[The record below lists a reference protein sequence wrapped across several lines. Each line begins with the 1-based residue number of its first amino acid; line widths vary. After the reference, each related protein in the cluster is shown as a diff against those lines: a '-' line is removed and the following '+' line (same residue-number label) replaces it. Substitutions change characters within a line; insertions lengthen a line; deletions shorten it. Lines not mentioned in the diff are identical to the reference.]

1 MITKF
6 NGKRISGVLTV
17 LPENCYQFD
26 DEIAEAEAVKA
37 KRLKRIM
44 GYGQRYR
51 VKEKTTMSNL
61 MGYGLRYLLENQKI
75 KKEEIG
81 AIVVVTL
88 SPDFF
93 VPQVSNIIHGELE
106 LPKDVMCVDIS
117 SACAGYIVGL
127 VQAFMMLE
135 HLKDKKVLLFTGD
148 IFNRK
153 VSDQEPKFV
162 SPPFG
167 GDVANITVVENA
179 NDPRNEIFYNYYTD
193 GTQREILVAHEGCFH
208 QLLSTEQLADRL
220 YNIPFRGIDMDGSAV
235 FNFAQREVP
244 ILIEEI
250 LREGKIDKDMIDWF
264 LFHQPNKFML
274 QKLAERLE
282 IPYSKMPMDVV
293 KDYGNSNSG
302 TIPVA
307 MTSYLQ
313 TELLNKNALCCLAGF
328 GAGLTWTSL
337 LMRIGNLDFCENIK
351 SNL

>member
-51 VKEKTTMSNL
+51 VKAATTMSDL
-61 MGYGLRYLLENQKI
+61 MVFGLRHLLEKQLV

-106 LPKDVMCVDIS
+106 LPTDVMCVDIS

-135 HLKDKKVLLFTGD
+135 HLGDKKVLLFTGD

-153 VSDQEPKFV
+153 ASEQETKFV
-162 SPPFG
+162 NPPFG
-167 GDVANITVVENA
+167 GDVANITVIEN
-179 NDPRNEIFYNYYTD
+179 DSDNEVYYNYYTD
-193 GTQREILVAHEGCFH
+193 GKQREVLVAHEGGFH
-208 QLLSTEQLADRL
+208 QLLSSEQLADTR

-235 FNFAQREVP
+235 FNFTQKEVP
-244 ILIEEI
+244 VLVEEI
-250 LREGKIDKDMIDWF
+250 LKEGNVDKSMVDWF

-282 IPYSKMPMDVV
+282 VPYSKMPMDVV

-307 MTSYLQ
+307 ITSYLNSELME
-313 TELLNKNALCCLAGF
+313 TEALCCLAGF

-337 LMRIGNLDFCENIK
+337 LMKIGNLDFCENIS